1 MQLAHQSKPVV
12 PRDKLIDLHA
22 VCGICGVKKS
32 TVYAWLK
39 DPKSDFCRPVRLSAR
54 MVRWSEA
61 SVLQWVQNR
70 INSAAAVG
78 EGAQS

>member
-12 PRDKLIDLHA
+12 PRDRLIDLQA
-22 VCGICGVKKS
+22 VCALWGVKKS

-39 DPKSDFCRPVRLSAR
+39 DGNSGVPRPVRLSSR

-61 SVLQWVQNR
+61 AALQFVQDR
-70 INSAAAVG
+70 INA
-78 EGAQS
+78 GAK